1 MAPESCQ
8 EDEAAEKKAPL
19 SQVDQELVSAHLE
32 PPVGAPQEPGG
43 PTCAQD
49 ATPSSTRVVFSV
61 HLQLAPE
68 SLDTRTLRLLWGQ
81 RELQIQALRWA
92 VQNGQDARHC
102 HVLREVAGLPPER

>member
-1 MAPESCQ
+1 MTALPCLAAPPGTPRMAPESCQ

-43 PTCAQD
+43 PTWAQD

-61 HLQLAPE
+61 HLQ
-68 SLDTRTLRLLWGQ
+68 
-81 RELQIQALRWA
+81 
-92 VQNGQDARHC
+92 
-102 HVLREVAGLPPER
+102 